1 MSARQRLFPSM
12 TRARWAWSAA
22 LILLA
27 AVFPLAEGNQYVMSV
42 IVTALVLLVL
52 NISWNFVLG
61 VAGVWNFGQL
71 AIYALGGYGAGI
83 IMLHTPLSPW
93 LAVLGGGLIAAFIS
107 VLLAFPTLRLYG
119 IYTSLLTFA
128 FAEIVQYSITND
140 GSGLTGGSFG
150 FPIVPGLYS
159 HLSPDASM
167 RAYYWTV
174 LGVVVVSMIGL
185 AALNRSH
192 LGIALRSV
200 RDAPAYTAA
209 RGVSPLRYR
218 VIAFA
223 ISGFLAGIAGAL
235 YICFNQSISPSA
247 MGLTPMSI
255 DVTMLVIGGLG
266 TVFGPLIGTT
276 VLTVVQ
282 TALVEHPGIE
292 LTILGTFLLIVVV
305 FVPGGLV
312 GLIARIRNRVVAW
325 AAEDEA
331 ADGVDEAAAG
341 AGAAAGDGAVGDGA
355 AAGTPAATAETAAAG
370 PEERAPGSPVSG
382 AGPAQPP

>member
-1 MSARQRLFPSM
+1 
-12 TRARWAWSAA
+12 
-22 LILLA
+22 
-27 AVFPLAEGNQYVMSV
+27 
-42 IVTALVLLVL
+42 VLLVL
-52 NISWNFVLG
+52 NTSWNFVLG

-83 IMLHTPLSPW
+83 LMLHTPLPPW
-93 LAVLGGGLIAAFIS
+93 LAVLGGGVIAAVIS

-128 FAEIVQYSITND
+128 FAEIVQYVIIND

-150 FPIVPGLYS
+150 FPTVPGLYS
-159 HLSPDASM
+159 SLSPDASM

-174 LGVVVVSMIGL
+174 LGVVVASTVSL
-185 AALNRSH
+185 AAVNRSH
-192 LGIALRSV
+192 LGIAIRAV

-209 RGVSPLRYR
+209 RGINPLRYR

-223 ISGFLAGIAGAL
+223 ISGFLAGIAGGL
-235 YICFNQSISPSA
+235 YISFNQSISPSA

-266 TVFGPLIGTT
+266 TVFGPLIGTAL
-276 VLTVVQ
+276 LTIVQ
-282 TALVEHPGIE
+282 TSLVDHPGIE

-312 GLIARIRNRVVAW
+312 GLIARTRNRVAAW
-325 AAEDEA
+325 AAEDE
-331 ADGVDEAAAG
+331 VAAAG
-341 AGAAAGDGAVGDGA
+341 DEASPGTGAAPDAAVAVGEAGAAAAQDT
-355 AAGTPAATAETAAAG
+355 AGEDETAEM
-370 PEERAPGSPVSG
+370 RRRSS
-382 AGPAQPP
+382 